1 VRCFV
6 FRPDIAAIDRQHAF
20 VINADENA
28 GAGDVGGIVDRRPRF
43 EGGQRRLDFPEPL
56 IDLVRQFVGFA
67 IVGLQLARFGFERI
81 DCRAVLIGQVGW
93 QPIQFAHALGVS
105 IGEIHTAIHFQPS
118 AAMVSASAFS
128 LSVTRRSS
136 SGTSRSQPPSSCS
149 NRSRMTMP
157 PACS

>member
-56 IDLVRQFVGFA
+56 IDLVRQFVGVL
-67 IVGLQLARFGFERI
+67 IVSLELVGLGLERI
-81 DCRAVLIGQVGW
+81 DRRALLIG
-93 QPIQFAHALGVS
+93 
-105 IGEIHTAIHFQPS
+105 
-118 AAMVSASAFS
+118 
-128 LSVTRRSS
+128 
-136 SGTSRSQPPSSCS
+136 
-149 NRSRMTMP
+149 
-157 PACS
+157 